1 MVEEVN
7 PQFQILDFKFAPS
20 LLSDISTLYQRLDE
34 QIARMGQFCQA
45 CGHCCDF
52 ESFGHRLYLTTP
64 ELLYFAHHV
73 GHPLKPMTGGVC
85 PYRIDGQCSVYPF
98 RFAGCRIFQCK
109 GDPTR
114 QGDLSEAA
122 ITQFK
127 HLCDTHQL
135 AYRYMDLKTA
145 VNVTSQA

>member
-1 MVEEVN
+1 MVEEVSLPLN
-7 PQFQILDFKFAPS
+7 PSVLPA
-20 LLSDISTLYQRLDE
+20 LLKEVEAIYQALERDLTRESTL
-34 QIARMGQFCQA
+34 CQA

-85 PYRIDGQCSVYPF
+85 PYRIDGKCSVYSF
-98 RFAGCRIFQCK
+98 RFVGCRIFQCK
-109 GDPTR
+109 GDTAR
-114 QGDLSEAA
+114 QGDLSEAV
-122 ITQFK
+122 IVQFK
-127 HLCDTHQL
+127 HLCDRHQL

-145 VNVTSQA
+145 LNAHR